1 MVRSSKGE
9 CRHANATGM
18 PRVWTRRAPVRHLC
32 ILASAAEGQALA
44 YYYSLRSHGAAVHL
58 QQVDDN
64 VRRREG
70 HLGMH
75 DGLRVL

>member
-1 MVRSSKGE
+1 MSVG
-9 CRHANATGM
+9 
-18 PRVWTRRAPVRHLC
+18 TRALLVCPGFGQGGPLLDIYHLC

-58 QQVDDN
+58 QQADDN

-70 HLGMH
+70 HLGTH